1 MHSQAPTLHKQYIC
15 NEIGEVICLLSA
27 LPCSHYFALCLS
39 HGAWDDC
46 VTVSCSHAKAKTPW
60 PLQNLVIIT
69 NTSPWPILFRGV
81 LQWCWTLMGWCTT
94 KLMKIG
100 CLQAV
105 LSIVRLFFF
114 SAAGIWRIKEFSEGS
129 DFWLWLIVG
138 GGVLT
143 LRPRQS
149 TGLLFYCEGFSPLFN
164 FPENIN
170 IIIIYII
177 ETYPDTWS

>member
-1 MHSQAPTLHKQYIC
+1 
-15 NEIGEVICLLSA
+15 
-27 LPCSHYFALCLS
+27 
-39 HGAWDDC
+39 
-46 VTVSCSHAKAKTPW
+46 
-60 PLQNLVIIT
+60 
-69 NTSPWPILFRGV
+69 
-81 LQWCWTLMGWCTT
+81 
-94 KLMKIG
+94 MKIG

-105 LSIVRLFFF
+105 LSIVRFF
-114 SAAGIWRIKEFSEGS
+114 SLLLEFEGLKNS
-129 DFWLWLIVG
+129 LRAVTSGSGFIVG